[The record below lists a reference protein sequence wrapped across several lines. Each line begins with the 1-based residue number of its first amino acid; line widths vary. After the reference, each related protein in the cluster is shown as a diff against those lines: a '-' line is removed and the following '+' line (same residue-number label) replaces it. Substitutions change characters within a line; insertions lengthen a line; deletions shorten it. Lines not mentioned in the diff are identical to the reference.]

1 MSNAIENLVSAQ
13 QRAMAKIARSVVFDY
28 RLARALVLAWIV
40 IAPICAAAAAPN
52 YIPIVTARVQA
63 EGTTVAVM
71 GLVTVPSGVFR
82 SSTEDEGFAIQDQT
96 AGIWI
101 SVKENLKFK
110 VGQRVLVSGTLGQ
123 SHGKLQIVPNSLADV
138 EALPGVKLTVATGQV
153 GIATLGYLI
162 SVEGTITQDGV
173 FDDLPYGYKV
183 FLNDGSGVV
192 QVFLSASTN
201 IDPRVPYLK
210 PGRQLRVTGFGSQF
224 DTTYEV
230 EPRDRR
236 DLEPIP
242 R

>member
-1 MSNAIENLVSAQ
+1 VA
-13 QRAMAKIARSVVFDY
+13 FDY

-40 IAPICAAAAAPN
+40 IAPICAAAAGLN

-63 EGTTVAVM
+63 QGTTVAVM
-71 GLVTVPSGVFR
+71 GLVTVPSGDFR
-82 SSTEDEGFAIQDQT
+82 SSSGDEGFAIQDQT

-123 SHGKLQIVPNSLADV
+123 SHGKLQIVPNSLADI
-138 EALPGVKLTVATGQV
+138 EALPGVKLRVATGQV
-153 GIATLGYLI
+153 GIGTLGYLI

-173 FDDLPYGYKV
+173 LDDLPYGYKV

-201 IDPRVPYLK
+201 IDSRAPYLK

>member
-1 MSNAIENLVSAQ
+1 MVA
-13 QRAMAKIARSVVFDY
+13 FDY
-28 RLARALVLAWIV
+28 RLARVLVLAWIV
-40 IAPICAAAAAPN
+40 IAPICAAAAGPN
-52 YIPIVTARVQA
+52 YIPIVTAREQA

-123 SHGKLQIVPNSLADV
+123 SHGKLQIVPNSLADI
-138 EALPGVKLTVATGQV
+138 EALPGVKLRVATGQV

-173 FDDLPYGYKV
+173 LDDLPYGYKV